1 MKLKRSEK
9 WILAVTVLAFLAFA
23 AVYIAQSRQEEVF
36 LYEEG
41 VVFPP
46 AYGVGD
52 NEKININTATVSQLQ
67 QLEGIGPALAEKIVE
82 YRQTNGSFSRI
93 EDIAFV
99 SGIGSEKFEAI
110 RDDITVD

>member
-1 MKLKRSEK
+1 MKLRRSEK
-9 WILAVTVLAFLAFA
+9 WILALTVLVFLVFA
-23 AVYIAQSRQEEVF
+23 AVYAAQSRQEEVF

-46 AYGVGD
+46 AYGVG
-52 NEKININTATVSQLQ
+52 NSEKININTATASQLQ
-67 QLEGIGPALAEKIVE
+67 QLEGIGPALAERIIE
-82 YRQTNGSFSRI
+82 YRQTNGGFDRI

-110 RDDITVD
+110 RDDICVD